1 MAYETSEQLLAEI
14 SDYWYKRPGGNLY
27 KLIDAFNEPL
37 EGISTNANKVERWR
51 ALKDAKGTTLD
62 LFGADIQTYRPSQDD
77 DNYRF
82 IIHIMELLSRAQGTI
97 PSIYKIASSALQTGE
112 GFKVWK
118 TSIRHVGIQ
127 VPFDAVKTLRMQKF
141 IIRNF
146 QKMLAMGYWIDE
158 IVFVTTTH
166 LPLYVGMGTQL
177 KHRKIERSPVKW
189 WTGWKARTPENLH
202 VGIYTQQKEK
212 RHQRSKMIWWDG
224 WKSKTADDLYVGIYG
239 QQKVEHHEKSKT
251 LWWDGWKARAPAPA
265 FIATAGRIVRT
276 QVWHSSTL
284 WREKQ
289 EQEVHAGLTI
299 GSKTIT
305 QATQSLTTE

>member
-37 EGISTNANKVERWR
+37 EAISDNANKVERWR

-62 LFGADIQTYRPSQDD
+62 LFGADIQTYRPGQDD

-158 IVFVTTTH
+158 IVFVTTTK
-166 LPLYVGMGTQL
+166 LPLYVGMGTQI
-177 KHRKIERSPVKW
+177 KYRKIERSPVKW
-189 WTGWKARTPENLH
+189 WTGWKARTSDKQYIG
-202 VGIYTQQKEK
+202 VATQIKHRNTLSSNAK
-212 RHQRSKMIWWDG
+212 WW
-224 WKSKTADDLYVGIYG
+224 T
-239 QQKVEHHEKSKT
+239 
-251 LWWDGWKARAPAPA
+251 GWKAESTRNQ
-265 FIATAGRIVRT
+265 FIGVVGQLAKSSVWATAA
-276 QVWHSSTL
+276 VWSKPQTA
-284 WREKQ
+284 EI
-289 EQEVHAGLTI
+289 HAGLTI
-299 GSKTIT
+299 GNKTLT
-305 QATQSLTTE
+305 TTTQSIATE

>member
-62 LFGADIQTYRPSQDD
+62 LFGKDIQTYRPSNDD
-77 DNYRF
+77 DEYRF

-127 VPFDAVKTLRMQKF
+127 VPFDAFKTLRMQKF

-166 LPLYVGMGTQL
+166 LPLYVGMGAQL
-177 KHRKIERSPVKW
+177 QHKQIERSKTKW
-189 WTGWKARTPENLH
+189 WTGWKARTSDKQYI
-202 VGIYTQQKEK
+202 GIATQIKHRNTLSSNAK
-212 RHQRSKMIWWDG
+212 WW
-224 WKSKTADDLYVGIYG
+224 T
-239 QQKVEHHEKSKT
+239 
-251 LWWDGWKARAPAPA
+251 GWKAESTRSQ
-265 FIATAGRIVRT
+265 FIGVVGQLAKSSVWATAA
-276 QVWHSSTL
+276 VWSKPQTA
-284 WREKQ
+284 EI
-289 EQEVHAGLTI
+289 HAGLTI
-299 GSKTIT
+299 GNKKLTIT
-305 QATQSLTTE
+305 TQSIKTE

>member
-37 EGISTNANKVERWR
+37 EAISDNANKVERWR

-158 IVFVTTTH
+158 IVFVTTTN

-189 WTGWKARTPENLH
+189 WTGWKARTSDKQYIG
-202 VGIYTQQKEK
+202 VATQIKHRNTLSSNTK
-212 RHQRSKMIWWDG
+212 WW
-224 WKSKTADDLYVGIYG
+224 T
-239 QQKVEHHEKSKT
+239 
-251 LWWDGWKARAPAPA
+251 GWKAESTRSQ
-265 FIATAGRIVRT
+265 FIGVVGQLAKSSVWATAA
-276 QVWHSSTL
+276 VWSKPQTA
-284 WREKQ
+284 EI
-289 EQEVHAGLTI
+289 HAGLTI
-299 GSKTIT
+299 GNKKLTIT
-305 QATQSLTTE
+305 TQSIKTE

>member
-189 WTGWKARTPENLH
+189 WTGWKARTSDKQYIG
-202 VGIYTQQKEK
+202 VATQIKHHNTLPSNAK
-212 RHQRSKMIWWDG
+212 WW
-224 WKSKTADDLYVGIYG
+224 T
-239 QQKVEHHEKSKT
+239 
-251 LWWDGWKARAPAPA
+251 GWKAESTRSQ
-265 FIATAGRIVRT
+265 FIGVVGQLAKSSVWATAA
-276 QVWHSSTL
+276 VWSKPQTA
-284 WREKQ
+284 EI
-289 EQEVHAGLTI
+289 HAGLTI
-299 GSKTIT
+299 GNKTLT
-305 QATQSLTTE
+305 TTTQSIATE

>member
-189 WTGWKARTPENLH
+189 WTGWKARTSDKQYIG
-202 VGIYTQQKEK
+202 VATQIKHHNTLPSNAK
-212 RHQRSKMIWWDG
+212 WW
-224 WKSKTADDLYVGIYG
+224 T
-239 QQKVEHHEKSKT
+239 
-251 LWWDGWKARAPAPA
+251 GWKAESTRSQ
-265 FIATAGRIVRT
+265 FIGVVGQLAKSSVWATAA
-276 QVWHSSTL
+276 VWSKPQTA
-284 WREKQ
+284 EI
-289 EQEVHAGLTI
+289 HAGLTI
-299 GSKTIT
+299 GNKILTT
-305 QATQSLTTE
+305 TTQSIKTE

>member
-37 EGISTNANKVERWR
+37 EAISDNANKVERWR

-158 IVFVTTTH
+158 IVFVTTTK

-189 WTGWKARTPENLH
+189 WTGWKARTSDKQYIG
-202 VGIYTQQKEK
+202 VATQIKHRNTLSSNTK
-212 RHQRSKMIWWDG
+212 WW
-224 WKSKTADDLYVGIYG
+224 T
-239 QQKVEHHEKSKT
+239 
-251 LWWDGWKARAPAPA
+251 GWKAESTRSQ
-265 FIATAGRIVRT
+265 FIGVVGQLAKSSVWATAA
-276 QVWHSSTL
+276 VWSKPQTA
-284 WREKQ
+284 EI
-289 EQEVHAGLTI
+289 HAGLTI
-299 GSKTIT
+299 GNKKLTIT
-305 QATQSLTTE
+305 TQSIKTE

>member
-14 SDYWYKRPGGNLY
+14 SDYWYKQPGGNLY

-37 EGISTNANKVERWR
+37 EGIGTNANKVERWR

-158 IVFVTTTH
+158 IVFVTTTK
-166 LPLYVGMGTQL
+166 LPLYVGMGTQI

-189 WTGWKARTPENLH
+189 WTGWKARTSDKQYI
-202 VGIYTQQKEK
+202 GIATQIKHRNTLSSNAK
-212 RHQRSKMIWWDG
+212 WW
-224 WKSKTADDLYVGIYG
+224 T
-239 QQKVEHHEKSKT
+239 
-251 LWWDGWKARAPAPA
+251 GWKAESTRNQ
-265 FIATAGRIVRT
+265 FIGVVGQLAKSSVWATAA
-276 QVWHSSTL
+276 VWSKPQTA
-284 WREKQ
+284 EI
-289 EQEVHAGLTI
+289 HAGLTI
-299 GSKTIT
+299 GNKKLTIT
-305 QATQSLTTE
+305 TQSIKTE

>member
-37 EGISTNANKVERWR
+37 EAISNNANKVERWR

-62 LFGADIQTYRPSQDD
+62 LFGKDIQTYRPSNDD
-77 DNYRF
+77 DEYRF

-127 VPFDAVKTLRMQKF
+127 VPFDAFKTLRMQKF

-146 QKMLAMGYWIDE
+146 QNLLAMGYWIDE
-158 IVFVTTTH
+158 IKFLYEEKQTWYIGAATQDRKHEINDLASSWWKGEKENTPTGIYIATKMLTH
-166 LPLYVGMGTQL
+166 
-177 KHRKIERSPVKW
+177 
-189 WTGWKARTPENLH
+189 ENLELNS
-202 VGIYTQQKEK
+202 I
-212 RHQRSKMIWWDG
+212 
-224 WKSKTADDLYVGIYG
+224 
-239 QQKVEHHEKSKT
+239 
-251 LWWDGWKARAPAPA
+251 
-265 FIATAGRIVRT
+265 
-276 QVWHSSTL
+276 
-284 WREKQ
+284 
-289 EQEVHAGLTI
+289 
-299 GSKTIT
+299 
-305 QATQSLTTE
+305 

>member
-37 EGISTNANKVERWR
+37 EAISDNANKVERWR

-158 IVFVTTTH
+158 IVFVTTTN

-189 WTGWKARTPENLH
+189 WTGWKARTSDKQYIG
-202 VGIYTQQKEK
+202 VATQIKHHNTLPSNAK
-212 RHQRSKMIWWDG
+212 WW
-224 WKSKTADDLYVGIYG
+224 T
-239 QQKVEHHEKSKT
+239 
-251 LWWDGWKARAPAPA
+251 GWKAESTRSQ
-265 FIATAGRIVRT
+265 FIGVVGQLAKSSVWATAA
-276 QVWHSSTL
+276 VWSKPQTA
-284 WREKQ
+284 EI
-289 EQEVHAGLTI
+289 HAGLTI
-299 GSKTIT
+299 GNKKLTIT
-305 QATQSLTTE
+305 TQSIKTEQFFNTKKGVRNGRRS

>member
-37 EGISTNANKVERWR
+37 EAISDNANKVERWR

-158 IVFVTTTH
+158 IVFVTTTN

-189 WTGWKARTPENLH
+189 WTGWKARTSDKQYIG
-202 VGIYTQQKEK
+202 VATQIKHRNTLSTNAK
-212 RHQRSKMIWWDG
+212 WW
-224 WKSKTADDLYVGIYG
+224 T
-239 QQKVEHHEKSKT
+239 
-251 LWWDGWKARAPAPA
+251 GWKAESTRSQ
-265 FIATAGRIVRT
+265 FIGVVGQLAKSSVWATAA
-276 QVWHSSTL
+276 VWSKPQTA
-284 WREKQ
+284 EI
-289 EQEVHAGLTI
+289 HAGLTI
-299 GSKTIT
+299 GNKTLT
-305 QATQSLTTE
+305 TTTQSIKTE

>member
-37 EGISTNANKVERWR
+37 EGIGTNANKVERWR

-158 IVFVTTTH
+158 IVFVTTTN
-166 LPLYVGMGTQL
+166 LPLYVGMGTQI

-189 WTGWKARTPENLH
+189 WTGWKARTSDKQYIG
-202 VGIYTQQKEK
+202 VATQIKHRNTLSSNAK
-212 RHQRSKMIWWDG
+212 WW
-224 WKSKTADDLYVGIYG
+224 T
-239 QQKVEHHEKSKT
+239 
-251 LWWDGWKARAPAPA
+251 GWKAESTRSQ
-265 FIATAGRIVRT
+265 FIGVVGQLAKSSVWATVA
-276 QVWHSSTL
+276 VWSKPQTA
-284 WREKQ
+284 EI
-289 EQEVHAGLTI
+289 HAGLTI
-299 GSKTIT
+299 GNKKLTT
-305 QATQSLTTE
+305 TTQSIATE

>member
-37 EGISTNANKVERWR
+37 EAISDNANKVERWR

-189 WTGWKARTPENLH
+189 WTGWKARTSDKQYIG
-202 VGIYTQQKEK
+202 VATQIKHRNTLSSNAK
-212 RHQRSKMIWWDG
+212 WW
-224 WKSKTADDLYVGIYG
+224 T
-239 QQKVEHHEKSKT
+239 
-251 LWWDGWKARAPAPA
+251 GWKAESTRSQ
-265 FIATAGRIVRT
+265 FIGVVGQLAKSSVWATAA
-276 QVWHSSTL
+276 VWSKPQTA
-284 WREKQ
+284 EI
-289 EQEVHAGLTI
+289 HAGLTI
-299 GSKTIT
+299 GNKKLTIT
-305 QATQSLTTE
+305 TQSIKTE

>member
-37 EGISTNANKVERWR
+37 EAISDNANKVERWR

-158 IVFVTTTH
+158 IVFVTTTK

-189 WTGWKARTPENLH
+189 WTGWKARTSDKQYIG
-202 VGIYTQQKEK
+202 VATQIKHRNTLSSNTK
-212 RHQRSKMIWWDG
+212 WW
-224 WKSKTADDLYVGIYG
+224 T
-239 QQKVEHHEKSKT
+239 
-251 LWWDGWKARAPAPA
+251 GWKAESTRSQ
-265 FIATAGRIVRT
+265 FIGVVGQLAKSSVWATAA
-276 QVWHSSTL
+276 VWSKPQTA
-284 WREKQ
+284 EI
-289 EQEVHAGLTI
+289 HAGLTI
-299 GSKTIT
+299 GNKKLTIT
-305 QATQSLTTE
+305 TQSIKTEQFFNTKKGVRNGRRS

>member
-37 EGISTNANKVERWR
+37 EGIGTNANKVERWR

-158 IVFVTTTH
+158 IVFVTTTK

-189 WTGWKARTPENLH
+189 WTGWKARTSDKQYIG
-202 VGIYTQQKEK
+202 VATQIKHRNTLPSNAK
-212 RHQRSKMIWWDG
+212 WW
-224 WKSKTADDLYVGIYG
+224 T
-239 QQKVEHHEKSKT
+239 
-251 LWWDGWKARAPAPA
+251 GWKAESTRSQ
-265 FIATAGRIVRT
+265 FIGVVGQMAKSSIWATAA
-276 QVWHSSTL
+276 VWSKPQTA
-284 WREKQ
+284 EI
-289 EQEVHAGLTI
+289 HAGLTI
-299 GSKTIT
+299 GNKTLT
-305 QATQSLTTE
+305 TTTQSIKTE